1 MAKKE
6 RIDVLLVKKG
16 LFESREQAKRAV
28 MAGTIFID
36 NQRVDKP
43 GFKANLEDTI
53 VVKGEKQ
60 KYVGRGGFK
69 LEKALQDFNLNLHD
83 IVAIDIGASTGG
95 FTDCMLQNGA
105 RKVYAVD
112 VGYNQLA
119 WKLRQDE
126 RVIVKERFNFRY
138 AQPED
143 FHDEKPAF
151 ASIDVSFISLK
162 LILPPL
168 TKIIEN
174 NSYIVA
180 LVKPQF
186 EAGKEEVGKKGIVR
200 DAETHVRI
208 LEEMIEFSYEIG
220 FIVSGLTY
228 SPITGGDGNIEF
240 LLLLEWTSAENTKR
254 AFPSPEMVVQQAHEQ
269 LSQDKQLR

>member
-6 RIDVLLVKKG
+6 RIDVLLVNKG
-16 LFESREQAKRAV
+16 FFPSREQAKRAI
-28 MAGTIFID
+28 MAGTVFI
-36 NQRVDKP
+36 NNSRIDKP
-43 GFKANLEDTI
+43 GSKVDNEDTI
-53 VVKGEKQ
+53 IVKGEKQ

-69 LEKALQDFNLNLHD
+69 LEKAIKHFNLNLND
-83 IVAIDIGASTGG
+83 VVAIDIGASTGG
-95 FTDCMLQNGA
+95 FTDCMLQHGA

-119 WKLRQDE
+119 WKLRQDK

-138 AQPED
+138 AKRED
-143 FHDEKPAF
+143 FEAEEPTF

-168 TKIIEN
+168 TKIIKNE
-174 NSYIVA
+174 SYVVA

-186 EAGKEEVGKKGIVR
+186 EAGKNEVGNKGIVR
-200 DAETHVRI
+200 DIKTHARI
-208 LEEMIEFSYEIG
+208 LREMIEFSHELG
-220 FIVSGLTY
+220 FVVSDLTY

-240 LLLLEWTSAENTKR
+240 LMLLKWTYEKEKIDYPT
-254 AFPSPEMVVQQAHEQ
+254 PETVVQEAHAQ
-269 LSQDKQLR
+269 LV

>member
-6 RIDVLLVKKG
+6 RVDILLVKKG

-28 MAGTIFID
+28 MAGTVFID
-36 NQRVDKP
+36 NHRVDKP
-43 GFKANLEDTI
+43 GFKANPKDVI

-69 LEKALQDFNLNLHD
+69 LEKAIQKFNLNLHHV
-83 IVAIDIGASTGG
+83 VAIDIGASTGG

-119 WKLRQDE
+119 WKLRQDD
-126 RVIVKERFNFRY
+126 RVIVKERYNFRY
-138 AQPED
+138 AQQED
-143 FHDEKPAF
+143 FQPDKPTF
-151 ASIDVSFISLK
+151 ATIDVSFISLK

-168 TKIIEN
+168 TKIISN
-174 NSYIVA
+174 NSYVVA

-186 EAGKEEVGKKGIVR
+186 EAGREEVGKKGIVR
-200 DAETHVRI
+200 DIKTHVRV
-208 LEEMIEFSYEIG
+208 LRELIEFSHDLG
-220 FIVSGLTY
+220 FIVSNLTH

-240 LLLLEWTSAENTKR
+240 LMLLEWTNNKNKNET
-254 AFPSPEMVVQQAHEQ
+254 FPSPEMVVQQAHAQ
-269 LSQDKQLR
+269 LL